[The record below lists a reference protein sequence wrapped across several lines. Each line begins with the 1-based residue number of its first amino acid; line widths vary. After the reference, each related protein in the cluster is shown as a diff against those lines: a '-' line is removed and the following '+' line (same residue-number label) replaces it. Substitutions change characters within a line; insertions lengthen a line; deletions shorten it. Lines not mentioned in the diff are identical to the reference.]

1 MVGLAIAAVMMT
13 VALPT
18 WRQMVRRE
26 QEAELVFRGQQYVRA
41 IGLFQKK
48 AGPGV
53 LPPNPD
59 VLVSQRHLRR
69 RYKDPITGK
78 DFAILTASA
87 QATGTGV
94 PGALGASGRTG
105 SSAPARQASA
115 AQAAVP
121 AAPVAG
127 AAGRGGMLGVAST
140 STEESIRLYE
150 GRDHYNQW
158 PFIFVPRVQAP
169 PAAAGTA
176 PAAPLAG
183 ARGGS
188 GVRPTTG
195 PLGPSGVPVAPPR
208 SGGGPSPFMPR
219 AGSGA
224 GAPTLRR

>member
-53 LPPNPD
+53 LPPSPD

-87 QATGTGV
+87 PGTGVGV
-94 PGALGASGRTG
+94 PGAQGAMARTAP
-105 SSAPARQASA
+105 SAPARQAPA
-115 AQAAVP
+115 AQAP
-121 AAPVAG
+121 GSAAPVAG

-140 STEESIRLYE
+140 STDESIRLYE

-169 PAAAGTA
+169 PAGAGAA
-176 PAAPLAG
+176 PSAPLAG

-188 GVRPTTG
+188 GIRPTTG
-195 PLGPSGVPVAPPR
+195 PPGASGAIAAPPR
-208 SGGGPSPFMPR
+208 GAGGPTPFMP
-219 AGSGA
+219 APGA
-224 GAPTLRR
+224 GAGASTLRR